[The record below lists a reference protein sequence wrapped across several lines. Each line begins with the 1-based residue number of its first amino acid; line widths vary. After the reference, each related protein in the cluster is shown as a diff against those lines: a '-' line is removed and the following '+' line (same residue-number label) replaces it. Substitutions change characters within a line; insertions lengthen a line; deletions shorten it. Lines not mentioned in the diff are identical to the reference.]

1 MNTSYIKEY
10 IFNVTKTLIQ
20 AYSRPYEISL
30 TSRRT
35 VGCGIVCFAA
45 LSLLYNRYRH
55 GTLRTDAAAGSRRLS
70 HIKPQL
76 PHHQHSIE
84 QKDKATEPCPSQVA
98 PSTAS
103 KVQTQ
108 AMRHVAPR
116 VSDPNVDDK
125 ELQRIPPFPV
135 RLTGA
140 QIKKLNR
147 HLIPPERVDKKL
159 LQAFEAAQ
167 QDHEKVLRAVEKF
180 VYHEPQFPART
191 DGLQLGDERL
201 QCVPP
206 FALNIHKQS
215 LLDGQGGSACMQGLR
230 PKMEDFHIA
239 AQFNHQIDHST
250 SLPVSF
256 IAVFDGHGGNRSA
269 SYFAKHIEQDV
280 KKALTHVVLDG
291 GEKEREGLLNALTL
305 LTVERNEKFHKLL
318 NRAREEKNKSL
329 KDTGSTVTL
338 ALTIKG
344 HIWAASAGDSR
355 VILVDGDNT
364 IGLSVDHR
372 PDKEKYQREVI
383 RRDGF
388 VLSSNKRNS
397 LVTGRR
403 YMNAVTKQWTCG
415 LTMTRAVGHAEDQ
428 TGVNPRSEVIH
439 YLPQDLHSNKFI
451 IACSD
456 GIWDVLSTNDVASIV
471 RKNQNKT
478 PEEIAEVILKHAYCQ
493 GSMDNITVVVH
504 RLPNHHYIH
513 DTENQ
518 SNVLTTYTGR
528 A

>member
-84 QKDKATEPCPSQVA
+84 QKDKVTEPCPSQVA

-280 KKALTHVVLDG
+280 KKALTHVV
-291 GEKEREGLLNALTL
+291 
-305 LTVERNEKFHKLL
+305 
-318 NRAREEKNKSL
+318 
-329 KDTGSTVTL
+329 
-338 ALTIKG
+338 
-344 HIWAASAGDSR
+344 
-355 VILVDGDNT
+355 
-364 IGLSVDHR
+364 
-372 PDKEKYQREVI
+372 
-383 RRDGF
+383 
-388 VLSSNKRNS
+388 
-397 LVTGRR
+397 
-403 YMNAVTKQWTCG
+403 
-415 LTMTRAVGHAEDQ
+415 
-428 TGVNPRSEVIH
+428 

-456 GIWDVLSTNDVASIV
+456 GVWDVLSTNDVASIV